1 MFKWLGRLFSG
12 DTNERVVND
21 LYGMVDQVNALE
33 AEFEQLT
40 NDQLRAK
47 TAEFRRRIRDGAT
60 TNELLPEAFA
70 AVREAAKRTIDKR
83 HYDVQL
89 VGGIVLHQGKIAEMK
104 TGEGK
109 TLVASLPLY
118 LNALEGKGAHLV
130 TTNDYL
136 VRRDAGWNGP
146 IYHLL
151 GVSLAAISHDFSAIY
166 DPDYLDPKSNLEDE
180 RLVHWRPV
188 SRRAAYQADITY
200 GTNNEFGF
208 DYLRDNIATTLE
220 RTVQRPPYYAIVDE
234 VDNILIDEARTPL
247 IISGPARA
255 ASDDYRYFAD
265 RIKGLRGIE
274 EREYS
279 ALKKEYD
286 FANDKRRAEIQQVFD
301 NADYILDL
309 KHRGISLS
317 DAGIRKIEQKLH
329 DDGRVPAESSVYEP
343 EYFGLTSYIDNAL
356 KAEYVYKRDKDY
368 VVMDGEVVIV
378 DEQTGRTMPGRRWS
392 DGLHEMVE
400 AKEGVRVQDETAVY
414 ATVTIQNYFRMYE
427 KLAGMTGTALT
438 EAEEFAKIY
447 KLDVVPIPTHR
458 PMVRAD
464 LNDQVF
470 RSEEA
475 KYRAVVREMLRCH
488 INGQPSLVGTA
499 SIENSERLSSYM
511 KPGTLK
517 SLALSSVLMTIIRD
531 AKKVDESVRQAFAET
546 LDQPLTQVP
555 ATVLRDTAQ
564 AMGLPADALAP
575 EVRERFAAMLGV
587 DDDAKLEASLR
598 NGLPHQVLNAKLHEQ
613 EARIVAQAGRPNT
626 VTIATNMAGRG
637 TDIVLGGNPESLAAV
652 YLEDN
657 GVRREQIKAVAKA
670 LVDGNEPGAQ
680 QALGKQQ
687 LPPIIKDELARTKA
701 EYDTMLAQYDAN
713 PVLFFLNRHVDGPAD
728 TFAERW
734 QFTNN
739 VLADEASLAREL
751 VRGTPGLSEDQI
763 AAIRATRA
771 DLDAY
776 RTNAADFLAN
786 QLFDQIYAA
795 RARLI
800 MAVLNGDEA
809 AAERIVA
816 ETLTMDRSLIDGI
829 KGIREQIR
837 SDADRIRELGGLH
850 IIGTERHEAR
860 RIDNQLRGRAGR
872 QGDPGASRFFI
883 SLEDELMKR
892 FGPNIDRVKG
902 IMGRAGFEDDMP
914 IEFGMITKSIENA
927 QTKVEGYNFDMRKRV
942 VDYDDVMNKQREVI
956 YARRRAILE
965 QGEQQRRLQ
974 LLVERYLGDYPGWVL
989 GQVEELAAGASNGH
1003 GAEITQQLARVL
1015 PGSEA
1020 LNLEQVRAAND
1031 DERAALL
1038 QPLIEQ
1044 AQAERY
1050 PLRLLLQDAA
1060 EVVEVDEDAA
1070 VLLDEDAAWEQLKDA
1085 DRPAVERYLDEQ
1097 WRAQTEDDL
1106 EERIKDLFY
1115 GELDGLRTRYLD
1127 EYDTWMRGEIGKA
1140 VDAATIQATG
1150 VINIEGA
1157 LRRAKAVLPQV
1168 DTIAPERL
1176 QGGTPELV
1184 QREFESVIRQS
1195 QEDGNHLRLFANELQ
1210 YVLPF
1215 VPSDA
1220 TAYLQQFADSLNA
1233 LLHAVPDDERIAVIQ
1248 QVIDPVR
1255 KALEPIYARG
1265 SFTPDEA
1272 QTFNHVVTDA
1282 WVEALDRVQRFNDA
1296 DQQTGLHRLVDRLW
1310 ERWRSLMGVDLL
1322 NRYSR
1327 ELMLNAIDREWA
1339 DYLTAMEDLRQGI
1352 GLQGIAQRDPLV
1364 AYKTQAFK
1372 MFGELLETIDHTTV
1386 KTFFQGLPRY
1396 VATVQQQQQAQ
1407 AANRMRTVV
1416 RVGPNE
1422 PCPCGSG
1429 KKFKKCHGAVAQQP
1443 ASAAPTAASAL
1454 TAIGPSGNGS
1464 GSAAAQPQARPL
1476 TQQQRQAGQ
1485 GGQRRKGK
1493 GRDVRR

>member
-1 MFKWLGRLFSG
+1 MFKWLGRLFSS

-33 AEFEQLT
+33 AEFEALT
-40 NDQLRAK
+40 DDQLRGK
-47 TAEFRRRIRDGAT
+47 TAEFRRRLRDGET
-60 TNELLPEAFA
+60 LDDILPEAFA

-89 VGGIVLHQGKIAEMK
+89 VGGTVLHQGKIAEMR

-109 TLVASLPLY
+109 TLVASLALY
-118 LNALEGKGAHLV
+118 LNALDGKGAHLI

-151 GVSLAAISHDFSAIY
+151 GVSLAAIAHDFSAIY
-166 DPDYLDPKSNLEDE
+166 DPDYLDPKGNLEDD

-220 RTVQRPPYYAIVDE
+220 RTVQRPLNYAIVDE

-255 ASDDYRYFAD
+255 ASDNNRYFAE

-286 FANDKRRAEIQQVFD
+286 FAGDNRRAQIQRVFD
-301 NADYILDL
+301 NTDYIIDL

-317 DAGIRKIEQKLH
+317 DAGIAKIEQKLK
-329 DDGRVPAESSVYEP
+329 DDGRIPQDSSVYEP
-343 EYFGLTSYIDNAL
+343 EYFELTSFMDNAL

-400 AKEGVRVQDETAVY
+400 AKENVRVQDETAVY

-427 KLAGMTGTALT
+427 KLAGMTGTAMT

-447 KLDVVPIPTHR
+447 KLDVVPIPTNR
-458 PMVRAD
+458 PMVRED

-475 KYRAVVREMLRCH
+475 KYRAVARELIRCH
-488 INGQPSLVGTA
+488 VTGQPSLVGTA
-499 SIENSERLSSYM
+499 SIENSERLASYL
-511 KPGTLK
+511 KPGALK
-517 SLALSSVLMTIIRD
+517 NLALASVLMTTIRD
-531 AKKVDESVRQAFAET
+531 TKKVDDVIRAAFAGT
-546 LDQPLTQVP
+546 LDQPITQVP
-555 ATVLRDTAQ
+555 AAVLRETAQ
-564 AMGLPADALAP
+564 TLGLPADATSP
-575 EVRERFAAMLGV
+575 EVVERFAAMIDV
-587 DDDAKLEASLR
+587 EDTAKLEAILR

-613 EARIVAQAGRPNT
+613 EARIVAQAGRPGT

-637 TDIVLGGNPESLAAV
+637 TDIVLGGNPESLAAA

-657 GVRREQIKAVAKA
+657 GVRLEQIRAVAKA
-670 LVDGNEPGAQ
+670 LVDGNEQGAQ
-680 QALGKQQ
+680 QALNKQQ
-687 LPPIIKDELARTKA
+687 LPPVIGDELARMKS
-701 EYDTMLAQYDAN
+701 EYDTQLAQYQAN

-734 QFTNN
+734 EFVNN
-739 VLADEASLAREL
+739 VLGGETSLAREL
-751 VRGTPGLSEDQI
+751 VRGTPGLSEDMI

-771 DLDAY
+771 DLDVY
-776 RTNAADFLAN
+776 RDNAADFLAN
-786 QLFDQIYAA
+786 QLFDGIYAA

-800 MAVLNGDEA
+800 MTVLNGDEA
-809 AAERIVA
+809 ASERIV
-816 ETLTMDRSLIDGI
+816 TVTPTMDRSLIDGI
-829 KGIREQIR
+829 KAIREQIR
-837 SDADRIRELGGLH
+837 SDADRIREMGGLH

-872 QGDPGASRFFI
+872 QGDPGASRFYI

-892 FGPNIDRVKG
+892 FGPSIDRVKG
-902 IMGRAGFEDDMP
+902 IMNRAGFEDDMP
-914 IEFGMITKSIENA
+914 IEFGVITKSIENA
-927 QTKVEGYNFDMRKRV
+927 QTKVEGYNFDARKRV

-974 LLVERYLGDYPGWVL
+974 LLVERYLRNYADWVA

-1003 GAEITQQLARVL
+1003 AAPIERELAHVL
-1015 PGSEA
+1015 PGSET
-1020 LNLEQVRAAND
+1020 LNLEQMRNSGD
-1031 DERAALL
+1031 DEHTAMLE
-1038 QPLIEQ
+1038 PLIER
-1044 AQAERY
+1044 AQADHY
-1050 PLRLLLQDAA
+1050 PLRLLLEAAA
-1060 EVVEVDEDAA
+1060 EFVE
-1070 VLLDEDAAWEQLKDA
+1070 LDEDEAFEQLREA
-1085 DRPAVERYLDEQ
+1085 DRAAVERYLDEQ
-1097 WRAQTEDDL
+1097 WRANTEGDL
-1106 EERIKDLFY
+1106 EERLKELFRS
-1115 GELDGLRTRYLD
+1115 ELDGLLERYVGNY
-1127 EYDTWMRGEIGKA
+1127 ETWARDEIGKA
-1140 VDAATIQATG
+1140 VDGATIQATG
-1150 VINIEGA
+1150 VINLEGA
-1157 LRRAKAVLPQV
+1157 VRRAKAVLPQV
-1168 DTIAPERL
+1168 ETIAPERL
-1176 QGGTPELV
+1176 QGGTPELI
-1184 QREFESVIRQS
+1184 QRELESVIRQS
-1195 QEDGNHLRLFANELQ
+1195 QEEGNHLRLFANELQ
-1210 YVLPF
+1210 HLLPF

-1220 TAYLQQFADSLNA
+1220 NAYLQQFADSLNA
-1233 LLHAVPDDERIAVIQ
+1233 LLQPVADDERVALIEQLLESVRAAL
-1248 QVIDPVR
+1248 DP
-1255 KALEPIYARG
+1255 INSRG
-1265 SFTPDEA
+1265 SFTPEEA
-1272 QTFNHVVTDA
+1272 QEFNRVVTDT
-1282 WVEALDRVQRFNDA
+1282 WVEALDRVQQMSD
-1296 DQQTGLHRLVDRLW
+1296 DEQQAALHRLVDRLW
-1310 ERWRSLMGVDLL
+1310 ERWRGLIGVDLL

-1339 DYLTAMEDLRQGI
+1339 EYLTAMEDLRQGI

-1372 MFGELLETIDHTTV
+1372 MFGELLQTIDHTTV
-1386 KTFFQGLPRY
+1386 KTFFNGLPRY
-1396 VATVQQQQQAQ
+1396 VANVQQQQQQAQ
-1407 AANRMRTVV
+1407 AANRARVV

-1429 KKFKKCHGAVAQQP
+1429 KKFKKCHGANSRQAVAT
-1443 ASAAPTAASAL
+1443 AAPTAASAL
-1454 TAIGPSGNGS
+1454 TAVGPSGNGS
-1464 GSAAAQPQARPL
+1464 GSAAAEPQARPL
-1476 TQQQRQAGQ
+1476 TQQQRQASQ
-1485 GGQRRKGK
+1485 GGQRRKNK